1 MAPRF
6 RHLSSAAATLIA
18 LVALF
23 AALKQLPT
31 SLRAAQRQVETTAGL
46 SDVQRELAPANTYQV
61 NGSLL
66 LRAQE
71 LIPKNDVFYVATG
84 GQPGLGAA
92 SPFSAYWLLPR
103 RHTEEPSSAQ
113 WILSYGG
120 DPAQLGVRY
129 KVVSDLGGGAEL
141 LRVEQ

>member
-1 MAPRF
+1 
-6 RHLSSAAATLIA
+6 
-18 LVALF
+18 
-23 AALKQLPT
+23 
-31 SLRAAQRQVETTAGL
+31 LRAAQRQVETTAGL
-46 SDVQRELAPANTYQV
+46 SDVQRELAPADVYEV

-71 LIPKNDVFYVATG
+71 LIPKNAVFYVATG

-103 RHTEEPSSAQ
+103 TAHGRAGLGAVDP
-113 WILSYGG
+113 SYGG
-120 DPAQLGVRY
+120 DPAQLGVHY